1 MELGSNFEW
10 DVRNRE
16 ACSNSIKQYV
26 EDLHPVYTDSGR
38 SAIRLLVDK
47 REGGKVLL
55 PSYICKSVIDC
66 FAERY
71 EIEYYLVNEGMKIEE
86 DDLEARLDGKVV
98 FVYLMHYF
106 GRLQKASVLELLRKR
121 ESSFAFRLLRM

>member
-1 MELGSNFEW
+1 M
-10 DVRNRE
+10 
-16 ACSNSIKQYV
+16 
-26 EDLHPVYTDSGR
+26 
-38 SAIRLLVDK
+38 
-47 REGGKVLL
+47 LL